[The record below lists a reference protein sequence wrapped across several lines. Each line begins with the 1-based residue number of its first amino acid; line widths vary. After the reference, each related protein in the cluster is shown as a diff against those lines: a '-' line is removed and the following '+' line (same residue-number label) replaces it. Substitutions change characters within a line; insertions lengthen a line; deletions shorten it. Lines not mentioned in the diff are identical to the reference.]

1 MSVEVEQ
8 AENLPLKVK
17 DLYAEHIISKFKEE
31 KVNMILR
38 LN

>member
-1 MSVEVEQ
+1 MSVVVEQ
-8 AENLPLKVK
+8 AGNLPLKVE
-17 DLYAEHIISKFKEE
+17 DLYAEHIISRFKEE